1 MGNRPVFN
9 GTSMLFNYVMLTFG
23 FRIYGKENFIFTDNR
38 DEKKK

>member
-1 MGNRPVFN
+1 MGNRPVFS